1 MKIFAI
7 SDLHLSTSVNKPM
20 DVFGGAWENY
30 WELIKKDWQS
40 RVSVEDTVLIA
51 GDISWGM
58 NIDQAKADIAAI
70 SELKGTKIIIKGNHD
85 YWWGSYS
92 KVKNVLPDGMLALQN
107 NALRLE
113 GVVLAGSRGWVM
125 NGSAED
131 EAIFKR
137 ELLRLEM
144 SLEAAVKLRQDGDR
158 LVVMTHYPPFDV
170 YLNDS
175 DVTRLIGKYNA
186 DAVVYGHLHGRECR
200 ARAIVDKY
208 GVPYYLTSCDL
219 VNNKLVEIL

>member
-40 RVSVEDTVLIA
+40 RVSAEDTVLIA

-186 DAVVYGHLHGRECR
+186 DAVVYGHLHGKECR

>member
-40 RVSVEDTVLIA
+40 RVSAEDTVLIA

-144 SLEAAVKLRQDGDR
+144 SLEAAVKLRQDGDK

-186 DAVVYGHLHGRECR
+186 DAVVYGHLHGKECR